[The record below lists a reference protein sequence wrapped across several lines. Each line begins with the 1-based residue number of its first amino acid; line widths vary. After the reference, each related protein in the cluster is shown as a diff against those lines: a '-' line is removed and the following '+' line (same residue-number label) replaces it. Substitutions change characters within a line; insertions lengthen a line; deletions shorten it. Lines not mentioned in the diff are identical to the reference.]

1 MGVIIKV
8 RNRLIEDKTM
18 FNATITY
25 KSGKVEE
32 AQIKIAEYAEV
43 LAQLVEE
50 GGLVSVKIN
59 SVV

>member
-1 MGVIIKV
+1 
-8 RNRLIEDKTM
+8 M
-18 FNATITY
+18 FNVTITY

-32 AQIKIAEYAEV
+32 AQIKIREYAEV